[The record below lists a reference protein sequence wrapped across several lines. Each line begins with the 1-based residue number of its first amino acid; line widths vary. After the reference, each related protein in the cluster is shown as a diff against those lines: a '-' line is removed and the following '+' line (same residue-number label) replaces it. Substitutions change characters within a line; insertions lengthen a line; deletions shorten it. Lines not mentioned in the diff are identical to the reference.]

1 MVSILDLRVLKTFE
15 PFRCFLAIRKMVE
28 KHTGKAIISEY
39 EDVLEEWGI
48 PISKVKIFNIK
59 LYNVSI
65 YFFLVH

>member
-1 MVSILDLRVLKTFE
+1 
-15 PFRCFLAIRKMVE
+15 MVE

-65 YFFLVH
+65 YFFWVH